1 MFNLSTLVFLTIFNL
16 IALAYIVAHALS
28 PAALQRPSTLGAA
41 AICLATSCTGLAM
54 AMLLPSPVAGTA
66 SVTIAALVNLLAVLS
81 TGLDQ
86 LSDPTSAEAI
96 RSLGGLARLA
106 IIGTPFEPARVGVSD
121 NDQRRAAASQ
131 PRAVR
136 GARYTTFDPLPRLL
150 EAASQRVA
158 PTPWLIRPPRHTPR
172 SPASANTLA
181 PRHNHSVP
189 HRPNRLPTSS
199 LAFLL
204 SVNPED
210 APDIFA
216 SSRASMSDLPA
227 LARRVRLVTTDP
239 RRPLISPQSTS
250 VWPTTFS
257 EPDPAWRTSYGRFPA
272 IAISL

>member
-1 MFNLSTLVFLTIFNL
+1 MFHLSTLAFLTIFNL
-16 IALAYIVAHALS
+16 IALAHIVAHALA
-28 PAALQRPSTLGAA
+28 PASLQRPATLGAA

-66 SVTIAALVNLLAVLS
+66 CVTIAALVNLLAVLS

-96 RSLGGLARLA
+96 RFLGGLARLA
-106 IIGTPFEPARVGVSD
+106 IIGAPYEPVRVDSPAS
-121 NDQRRAAASQ
+121 DQRSTLISQ
-131 PRAVR
+131 PHAVR
-136 GARYTTFDPLPRLL
+136 GARYTPFDPLPRLL

-158 PTPWLIRPPRHTPR
+158 PASWLTRPPANAPQRF
-172 SPASANTLA
+172 ASTRA
-181 PRHNHSVP
+181 PRHNHRVP
-189 HRPNRLPTSS
+189 HRPNRLPTAS

-204 SVNPED
+204 SVSPEES
-210 APDIFA
+210 PDIFA
-216 SSRASMSDLPA
+216 SSRASMSELPA

-239 RRPLISPQSTS
+239 RRPLLSPQSTS

-272 IAISL
+272 IAIGL

>member
-41 AICLATSCTGLAM
+41 AICLATSFTGLAM

-81 TGLDQ
+81 TSLDR

-106 IIGTPFEPARVGVSD
+106 IIGAPQQPTRVGASA
-121 NDQRRAAASQ
+121 NDQSRPAASQ
-131 PRAVR
+131 SHAVR

-158 PTPWLIRPPRHTPR
+158 PASWLTRPPANAPQ
-172 SPASANTLA
+172 SFASTRA

-210 APDIFA
+210 TPDIFA
-216 SSRASMSDLPA
+216 SSRASMSELPA
-227 LARRVRLVTTDP
+227 LAHRVRLVTTDP